1 MPQFLNRVRTAAL
14 RLTGGSPGS
23 DKVVVGDSQG
33 EASWAKIVNANVDS
47 SAGIAF
53 SKMETGNPNQIVRA
67 SQSGVPELAYLA
79 VDVPIGTVVPY
90 MFPTPPVGFLVCDGS
105 VLSRTTY
112 ADLFALANSASLIG
126 TVFGA
131 GDGST
136 TFTLP
141 DMRGRTMIGSGQG
154 SGLTDRT
161 LGSTGGA
168 ETHQLSTAEMPSH
181 THTQNAHGHTHNANA
196 GLGGYGLI
204 RVSPG
209 NSNTISVTDTTP
221 GEPDIVTTPIA
232 LSINQATAT
241 NQNTGGDGSHNNMQ
255 PYIAL
260 NYIIKATYSTL
271 LGDSHAEASEAFTV
285 FMGN

>member
-1 MPQFLNRVRTAAL
+1 
-14 RLTGGSPGS
+14 
-23 DKVVVGDSQG
+23 
-33 EASWAKIVNANVDS
+33 
-47 SAGIAF
+47 
-53 SKMETGNPNQIVRA
+53 METGSPNQIVRA
-67 SQSGVPELAYLA
+67 NPSGVGEFAYLA
-79 VDVPIGTVVPY
+79 VDVPIGTVIPY
-90 MFPTPPVGFLVCDGS
+90 LFPSPPVGFLVCDGS
-105 VLSRTTY
+105 SLSRTAY
-112 ADLFALANSASLIG
+112 ADLFALANNAGMIG
-126 TVFGA
+126 TMFGA

-141 DMRGRTMIGSGQG
+141 DLRGRTPIGSGQG
-154 SGLTDRT
+154 TGLTDRT
-161 LGSTGGA
+161 LGAAGGA

-232 LSINQATAT
+232 LSINSTTAT

-255 PYIAL
+255 PWIAV

-271 LGDSHAEASEAFTV
+271 LGDSHAEASEAFTM
-285 FMGN
+285 FIGGQ